1 MAQKHQGLGRGFGEF
16 FQRTDITESPSEKHD
31 RDLEDPHEKHDHKT
45 GDGKFTDGTSLK
57 MVELTLIRP
66 NRNQPRTHFD
76 DKALDELAKSIKQV
90 GLLQPIVVTQTDD
103 GEYELVMGERR
114 WRAAQRAGLPEIPA
128 LVRHTDTQDMLRDA
142 LLENLHRVQL
152 NPLEEAAAYQQMMDD
167 FRCTQDEVARR
178 VQRSRSYIANT
189 IRLMKLAPGAQS
201 LLLEGSLSSGHARA
215 LLSLPGQEQE
225 SLAQQI
231 VAEDLSVRQT
241 EEAVKLALTPTS
253 DTAEGPEQKSRPQ
266 PSIDTQAQE
275 ESTKLSNTYGT
286 KVKIRR
292 KAGRGTIS
300 LSFRDDDEFAHLLE
314 LLNR

>member
-31 RDLEDPHEKHDHKT
+31 RDLEGPHEKHDHKT

-76 DKALDELAKSIKQV
+76 DQALDELAESIKQV

-225 SLAQQI
+225 NLAQQI

-241 EEAVKLALTPTS
+241 EEAVKLALIPTP
-253 DTAEGPEQKSRPQ
+253 D
-266 PSIDTQAQE
+266 
-275 ESTKLSNTYGT
+275 
-286 KVKIRR
+286 
-292 KAGRGTIS
+292 AG
-300 LSFRDDDEFAHLLE
+300 EV
-314 LLNR
+314 

>member
-16 FQRTDITESPSEKHD
+16 FQRTDIAESPSEKHD
-31 RDLEDPHEKHDHKT
+31 RDLDGLHEEHDHKA
-45 GDGKFTDGTSLK
+45 GEGKLTDGTSLK

-76 DKALDELAKSIKQV
+76 DQALDELAESIKQV

-201 LLLEGSLSSGHARA
+201 LLLEGSLSPGHARA
-215 LLSLPGQEQE
+215 LLSLPASEQE
-225 SLAQQI
+225 RLAQQI
-231 VAEDLSVRQT
+231 VTEDLSVRQT
-241 EEAVKLALTPTS
+241 EEAVKLALVPTP
-253 DTAEGPEQKSRPQ
+253 DAVEEPEPKRRPQ
-266 PSIDTQAQE
+266 PAVDTQAQE
-275 ESTKLSNTYGT
+275 ESTKLSDTYGT

>member
-1 MAQKHQGLGRGFGEF
+1 
-16 FQRTDITESPSEKHD
+16 
-31 RDLEDPHEKHDHKT
+31 
-45 GDGKFTDGTSLK
+45 
-57 MVELTLIRP
+57 
-66 NRNQPRTHFD
+66 
-76 DKALDELAKSIKQV
+76 
-90 GLLQPIVVTQTDD
+90 
-103 GEYELVMGERR
+103 
-114 WRAAQRAGLPEIPA
+114 
-128 LVRHTDTQDMLRDA
+128 MLRDA

-225 SLAQQI
+225 NLAQQI

-241 EEAVKLALTPTS
+241 EEAVKLALIPTPDAGEES
-253 DTAEGPEQKSRPQ
+253 EKKSRPQ
-266 PSIDTQAQE
+266 PSMDTQAQE
-275 ESTKLSNTYGT
+275 ESVKLSDAYGT

-300 LSFRDDDEFAHLLE
+300 LSFRDDDEFAHLLK

>member
-1 MAQKHQGLGRGFGEF
+1 MAQKHQGLGRGFEEF

-241 EEAVKLALTPTS
+241 EEAVKLALTP

>member
-1 MAQKHQGLGRGFGEF
+1 
-16 FQRTDITESPSEKHD
+16 
-31 RDLEDPHEKHDHKT
+31 
-45 GDGKFTDGTSLK
+45 

-241 EEAVKLALTPTS
+241 EEAVKLALTPIP

>member
-1 MAQKHQGLGRGFGEF
+1 
-16 FQRTDITESPSEKHD
+16 
-31 RDLEDPHEKHDHKT
+31 
-45 GDGKFTDGTSLK
+45 
-57 MVELTLIRP
+57 
-66 NRNQPRTHFD
+66 
-76 DKALDELAKSIKQV
+76 
-90 GLLQPIVVTQTDD
+90 
-103 GEYELVMGERR
+103 
-114 WRAAQRAGLPEIPA
+114 
-128 LVRHTDTQDMLRDA
+128 
-142 LLENLHRVQL
+142 
-152 NPLEEAAAYQQMMDD
+152 
-167 FRCTQDEVARR
+167 
-178 VQRSRSYIANT
+178 
-189 IRLMKLAPGAQS
+189 MKLAPGAQS

-241 EEAVKLALTPTS
+241 EEAVKLALTPTP

-314 LLNR
+314 LLSR